1 MKQNSELLAEAHSA
15 LHDKWFISGAVILY
29 FTILQTIGNKLVD
42 IIIKFF
48 PLKGAMQATLVI
60 VVVFIVVCQGLF
72 NYGLANTFLEVKRGK
87 DPRGSMLFS
96 GYNSFIRVGL
106 TWMLRDLY
114 TYLWAILLIVPA
126 IIKGYGYSMLP
137 FIMHDNPDLGYDKA
151 ITRSSEMMR
160 GHKMQ
165 LFMLDLSFIGWFFLA
180 IIPFGLGLFA
190 FIPYFLTARATF
202 YENLKQETETT
213 DVTPEN
219 YGI

>member
-1 MKQNSELLAEAHSA
+1 
-15 LHDKWFISGAVILY
+15 
-29 FTILQTIGNKLVD
+29 
-42 IIIKFF
+42 
-48 PLKGAMQATLVI
+48 
-60 VVVFIVVCQGLF
+60 
-72 NYGLANTFLEVKRGK
+72 
-87 DPRGSMLFS
+87 
-96 GYNSFIRVGL
+96 
-106 TWMLRDLY
+106 
-114 TYLWAILLIVPA
+114 
-126 IIKGYGYSMLP
+126 
-137 FIMHDNPDLGYDKA
+137 MHDNPDLGYDKA

-213 DVTPEN
+213 DVTPKN